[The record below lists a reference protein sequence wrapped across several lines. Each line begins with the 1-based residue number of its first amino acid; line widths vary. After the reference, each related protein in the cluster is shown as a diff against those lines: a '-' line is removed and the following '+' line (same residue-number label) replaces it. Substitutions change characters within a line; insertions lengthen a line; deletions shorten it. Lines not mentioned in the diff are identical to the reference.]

1 MSWSFSQITA
11 IYSESAGAG
20 TLALSGYTTNTDL
33 LFYTTL
39 KGYTTTGTSG
49 VTSPTSW
56 FITWDQTT
64 STTGYAN
71 GVAPSVPSEIYIN
84 QYPTSS
90 TSTNNDIYNFVLK
103 PNGIWTLTFVKAST
117 TTTHPVSVFFVGYDN
132 VNNLTYTKQVALT
145 L

>member
-1 MSWSFSQITA
+1 MPWSFSQITA

-20 TLALSGYTTNTDL
+20 TLALSGYTSNTDL
-33 LFYTTL
+33 VLYTTL
-39 KGYTTTGTSG
+39 KGYTTTGTGG

-71 GVAPSVPSEIYIN
+71 GVSPTIPSEIYIN
-84 QYPTSS
+84 QYPTN
-90 TSTNNDIYNFVLK
+90 TTNNDVYNFVLK
-103 PNGIWTLTFVKAST
+103 PNGIWTLNFVKANAT
-117 TTTHPVSVFFVGYDN
+117 ATHPVSVFFVGYDN